1 MNTKEKAM
9 AEEKFSE
16 YTQSLYDTVI
26 SLRKEVEN
34 LRTAYSIVHNRIDV
48 MASLADKTTAD
59 AVREA
64 IDIEELARLAVIA
77 AEVAHTAALV
87 LKEVGAIDKT
97 QKTVIATKDTYDSA
111 KTSTTDS
118 KARQTGGGLSKDN

>member
-1 MNTKEKAM
+1 M

-77 AEVAHTAALV
+77 AEVAHSAALV

-118 KARQTGGGLSKDN
+118 KARQTGGGVI